1 MNEAVIGIVL
11 MAVGI
16 IGTVFVCRR
25 GSNGSAGSGTGSD
38 TGSVGDNIEAAGR
51 RNNELK
57 DAERA
62 TSKRLREQAESIER
76 AGSNNKDAQQLVQK
90 AKHILNSAKRTD

>member
-1 MNEAVIGIVL
+1 MNEAVIGIVF
-11 MAVGI
+11 MALGI
-16 IGTVFVCRR
+16 VVTIFVCGCDPDRR
-25 GSNGSAGSGTGSD
+25 AGSGTGSD
-38 TGSVGDNIEAAGR
+38 TGSVGDNIEAARR

-62 TSKRLREQAESIER
+62 TADRLREQAESIER

-90 AKHILNSAKRTD
+90 AKHILSSAQHTD